1 MVPFLSLCMDAGLPL
16 TIMFVSAALVRGRRT
31 PIRKI
36 RSTTAAPDSCVARTP
51 MADPIDRLTH
61 ACAMPGDFGLYLYL
75 APWTR
80 AYAARTL
87 TRRGRH
93 MGEHDHRMRKR
104 GKIVLIGFLLVASF
118 FLLTEHTAHFLGVL
132 PYLILLACPL
142 MHLFMHRG
150 HGGHQHGHEPGQA
163 PAGLPANPNGRIE
176 GESR

>member
-1 MVPFLSLCMDAGLPL
+1 
-16 TIMFVSAALVRGRRT
+16 
-31 PIRKI
+31 
-36 RSTTAAPDSCVARTP
+36 
-51 MADPIDRLTH
+51 
-61 ACAMPGDFGLYLYL
+61 
-75 APWTR
+75 
-80 AYAARTL
+80 
-87 TRRGRH
+87 

-142 MHLFMHRG
+142 MHLFMHHGR
-150 HGGHQHGHEPGQA
+150 GGHQHSHEPGQA